1 GDVPDAGGRGSLPYF
16 TMPFVAGDSLRARI
30 ERDGELPIEEVVG
43 ILRDVARGLAY
54 AHSRGI
60 VHRDIKPDNVLLSAG
75 TAAVTD
81 FGVATALS
89 SARRETDEERITV
102 VGMSLGTPAYMA
114 PEQAAGD
121 PDTDHRADIYA
132 PGGVAYEMLTGKPPF
147 TGRTP
152 QALLAAQLTER
163 PDPVSARRKDTP
175 PALAAVVMRALAKN
189 PAERVQTADDFLAG
203 LEAGAAGA
211 MRPSGRVLAAALAA
225 VLVVVL
231 GAWWVGRAA
240 SGADAG
246 SDLRAIAVLPL
257 VNTGGDPGDEYFSD
271 GLTDELAG
279 ALSQVPGLR
288 VASRTS
294 SYAFKGQGG
303 MDVREI
309 GRRLGV
315 GSVLEGTVRRQ
326 GPRLR
331 VAAQLTSTA
340 DGL

>member
-1 GDVPDAGGRGSLPYF
+1 
-16 TMPFVAGDSLRARI
+16 
-30 ERDGELPIEEVVG
+30 
-43 ILRDVARGLAY
+43 
-54 AHSRGI
+54 
-60 VHRDIKPDNVLLSAG
+60 
-75 TAAVTD
+75 
-81 FGVATALS
+81 
-89 SARRETDEERITV
+89 
-102 VGMSLGTPAYMA
+102 
-114 PEQAAGD
+114 
-121 PDTDHRADIYA
+121 
-132 PGGVAYEMLTGKPPF
+132 
-147 TGRTP
+147 
-152 QALLAAQLTER
+152 
-163 PDPVSARRKDTP
+163 
-175 PALAAVVMRALAKN
+175 
-189 PAERVQTADDFLAG
+189 
-203 LEAGAAGA
+203 
-211 MRPSGRVLAAALAA
+211 LAA

-340 DGL
+340 DGLTIWSQTYERQVEDVFDVQNELAAAVVDALAPRLAAAGAEPASLQADRRPTADLEAYDLYLRG